1 MGVRQTA
8 GYVEARVDM
17 RALCFVIPLQDAK
30 LPSRHDLCLGSFVKN
45 GGSTV
50 DIMTVVIMVVVTLI
64 SDESDYN
71 HGGYYPGECDS
82 IITIMTMVTIP

>member
-1 MGVRQTA
+1 
-8 GYVEARVDM
+8 
-17 RALCFVIPLQDAK
+17 
-30 LPSRHDLCLGSFVKN
+30 
-45 GGSTV
+45 
-50 DIMTVVIMVVVTLI
+50 MTVVIMVVVTLI